1 MTRLLIIAAIL
12 FTMDR
17 GPGRGHLHWHS
28 SLSHWHLLSEQQASV
43 LEHR

>member
-17 GPGRGHLHWHS
+17 GPGRGHLHS